1 MRVYFTRHGQ
11 TNYNV
16 LGLCN
21 DDPATDARLTALGAS
36 QAEQAALALKDASL
50 ELIVVSELPRTHQTA
65 EIINRHH
72 GAKIVVHP
80 AINDIVTGFNNR
92 PAVEHRRAIAH
103 DPLHAKPPGG
113 ESILEHKQRVLPFI
127 NWLVTRDDN
136 TVLVVSHEEPLR
148 VCIAR
153 LRGLTDQEMLN
164 IKVGNCEILPFDLA
178 PGTPRGGLL

>member
-1 MRVYFTRHGQ
+1 MQVYFTRHGE
-11 TNYNV
+11 TNYNA

-21 DDPATDARLTALGAS
+21 DDPATDAHLTALGAS
-36 QAEQAALALKDASL
+36 QAEQAAQALKNASL
-50 ELIVVSELPRTHQTA
+50 ELIVVSELPRTRQTA

-72 GAKIVVHP
+72 GAEILVHP

-113 ESILEHKQRVLPFI
+113 ESILEHKRRVLPFI
-127 NWLVTRDDN
+127 DWLATRDHN

-153 LRGLTDQEMLN
+153 LRGLPDREMLD
-164 IKVGNCEILPFDLA
+164 IKVENCEIVPFDLSPA
-178 PGTPRGGLL
+178 V